1 MELVFKF
8 SVSEY
13 LLLAYRNTVEFYIE
27 LISCHLAKLTYSYFV
42 DSIRFSIQTVLLFM
56 NKDSFTSPFPIWMV
70 FLPTSLPLFLFL
82 FSLPYCTSWNLL
94 TRLNR
99 SSEHMSLFCT
109 CSWGKTFSPSPS
121 SMMLAVGIIKLRKF
135 SSTPSQLR
143 VFIRNG

>member
-1 MELVFKF
+1 
-8 SVSEY
+8 
-13 LLLAYRNTVEFYIE
+13 
-27 LISCHLAKLTYSYFV
+27 
-42 DSIRFSIQTVLLFM
+42 M

-143 VFIRNG
+143 VFIRNGCLILSNVFSTSIEMIIRLFIFGLLIWQIKLSFECYLPPPL